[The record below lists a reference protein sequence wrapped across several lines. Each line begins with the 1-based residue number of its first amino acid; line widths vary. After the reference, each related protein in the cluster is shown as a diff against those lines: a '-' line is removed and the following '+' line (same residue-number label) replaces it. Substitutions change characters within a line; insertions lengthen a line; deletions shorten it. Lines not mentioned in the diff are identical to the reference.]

1 MKKIIPSVIFT
12 VAAAAGTILYIKKK
26 FIEKNEIKLIELEE
40 DNQES
45 NNIQDCCPPRT
56 YQSDEDIQEN
66 LKEQQDISN
75 IDLSDEEVEEN
86 NEQDES
92 IETQENLEQQQDIS
106 NIDLPDEEIKENN
119 EQTESIQAQEDLEE
133 QSDDLSVEKTE
144 NENLID
150 NSIND
155 EINNIIDEIIQPQDE
170 DEEVTIEEE
179 NQLLNQDNEEI
190 EEAIND
196 DEIDLVPL
204 EDPTDE
210 LKIIDENK
218 VEENLIDDIVN
229 SLDEDDQNQQAV
241 SDIEDIIDD
250 EIEEIKEEDMTDEE
264 LIEYYSRQYPNISSK
279 KIDLILKQI
288 KLMQE
293 SVGPCDSISLL
304 HYAIFD
310 NKEQK
315 DAYKA
320 VAQIEG
326 YEEEAADNE
335 NKLNL
340 INVIENNRLALN
352 HSILALASN
361 INEYHGSYRGW
372 AVINKTL

>member
-40 DNQES
+40 DIPES
-45 NNIQDCCPPRT
+45 ETGQDYCEK
-56 YQSDEDIQEN
+56 EDISIECQPDNNDKQE
-66 LKEQQDISN
+66 DISD
-75 IDLSDEEVEEN
+75 IDLSADEDEKD
-86 NEQDES
+86 NESHDETNTDFKQQS
-92 IETQENLEQQQDIS
+92 AETELHLPEDDTEIAPYFEQQ
-106 NIDLPDEEIKENN
+106 PV
-119 EQTESIQAQEDLEE
+119 
-133 QSDDLSVEKTE
+133 DDLSIENTE
-144 NENLID
+144 SENFID

-179 NQLLNQDNEEI
+179 NQLLNQDKEEI
-190 EEAIND
+190 EKAIND

-210 LKIIDENK
+210 LKVIDENK

-250 EIEEIKEEDMTDEE
+250 EIEGIKEEDMTDEE

-293 SVGPCDSISLL
+293 SVSPCDSISLL

-326 YEEEAADNE
+326 YEEEATDNE
-335 NKLNL
+335 NELNL